1 METAKHGSL
10 ANINHERRTL
20 LQTGLGLAGAT
31 ALLAASPAA
40 FAAEKSPIGN
50 YPKGVAGDTVFVGL
64 TLDLTGPYS
73 AEGADERMGYELA
86 IEQINA
92 GAEAIRKIS
101 PLTKKG
107 VLGKRVVYDV
117 ADSETKPNSA
127 VQAAMQFIHKNDAM
141 MISGSV
147 SSAVAIA
154 LQKVC
159 DREKTLY
166 LVAIGGSN
174 EISGKDCQRYAFR
187 LWYYVYS
194 VAKAIAPV
202 VAKSLGK
209 DRKAVYLV
217 PDYTY
222 GHTTYDSMKEFTE
235 KEGWKTVGQQLHPLG
250 AKDYSSYLINIA
262 NSGADTLVVIDYGAD
277 AANSIKQAK
286 EFGILEKMA
295 LVVPVLSPFLAEE
308 LGAQTFQGAYGAM
321 AFWWTLQ
328 DRYPMVKAFVNAF
341 EKKFNAKPHDSAYMA
356 YMNMALWADAVER
369 AGTFYPPDVIKSY
382 EQEKK
387 RKGLIGDVW
396 FRAADH
402 QGVANFP
409 IVRGKKPGEM
419 TGPKD
424 LCEIIDIIDASTV
437 LPPAELF
444 GCKLGGY
451 V

>member
-1 METAKHGSL
+1 M
-10 ANINHERRTL
+10 NHERRTL

-40 FAAEKSPIGN
+40 SAAEKSPIGN

-328 DRYPMVKAFVNAF
+328 DRYPMVKEFVNAF

-419 TGPKD
+419 MGPKD